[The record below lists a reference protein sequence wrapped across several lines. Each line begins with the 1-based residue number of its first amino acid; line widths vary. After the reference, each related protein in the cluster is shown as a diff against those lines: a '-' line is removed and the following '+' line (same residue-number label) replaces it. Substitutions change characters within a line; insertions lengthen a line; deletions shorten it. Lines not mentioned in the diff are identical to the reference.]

1 MRCDPGALARDTS
14 DEPRDG
20 WRLASRHESITDRRA
35 SIYLARVRRLPSK
48 YNPYLRSTLS
58 VRGPAHAKVPRSE
71 FQCSVGI
78 RGGSRD
84 STVHQF
90 TSQHARVI
98 LFTPTF
104 TPVQTPKYTL
114 YFTHEVHFHA
124 RAMAHTR
131 PPAPPE
137 WSGGHWGM
145 WGRSFVVVVVAVA
158 LVACTRIL

>member
-78 RGGSRD
+78 RGLVGTVQYD
-84 STVHQF
+84 LSTSVHI
-90 TSQHARVI
+90 TACMRG
-98 LFTPTF
+98 
-104 TPVQTPKYTL
+104 
-114 YFTHEVHFHA
+114 
-124 RAMAHTR
+124 RHTR
-131 PPAPPE
+131 VR
-137 WSGGHWGM
+137 GG
-145 WGRSFVVVVVAVA
+145 F
-158 LVACTRIL
+158 L

>member
-71 FQCSVGI
+71 FQCSVGM
-78 RGGSRD
+78 RGSSRD
-84 STVHQF
+84 NTVHQF
-90 TSQHARVI
+90 TFQHTRVI

-104 TPVQTPKYTL
+104 IHTLRGQRRGRAKRGARHPTPPLSYNLSQQNPDDTMT
-114 YFTHEVHFHA
+114 VH
-124 RAMAHTR
+124 T
-131 PPAPPE
+131 
-137 WSGGHWGM
+137 
-145 WGRSFVVVVVAVA
+145 
-158 LVACTRIL
+158 